1 LIGIHEPWDDDDG
14 GGGDTSADL
23 QLKRIGFSFMEKL
36 GLSTSDCSPPSP
48 PSLPAGREAC
58 FRTVALH

>member
-1 LIGIHEPWDDDDG
+1 
-14 GGGDTSADL
+14 
-23 QLKRIGFSFMEKL
+23 MEKL

-58 FRTVALH
+58 FRTVALHQATYQAKNGFGFYFCDEVVRVHVYYVVCKK